1 MLHPIW
7 KKDTAALLFLRDSRA
22 FFHKVAWRGKITKTC
37 PSGLGKCWQRTG
49 MKLSYMKLLQSSS
62 AYSITLSIM
71 GSYMD
76 AVLVPDGYHPRTTT
90 SSLLGTIKNPCYIL
104 KSLSVVTPSASA
116 WPIFAKPNLP
126 RVLAV
131 IIKCSTSSLLIY
143 LGWSS
148 CLSWLD
154 PAFERNHN
162 SGFLGYIRKILVEGW
177 PGQWGSLTNSFS
189 LADIEEKSECH
200 TLIYS
205 RRAA

>member
-1 MLHPIW
+1 MKERHSCTPLPQGQQSLLSQGSM
-7 KKDTAALLFLRDSRA
+7 KGKDN
-22 FFHKVAWRGKITKTC
+22 KN
-37 PSGLGKCWQRTG
+37 
-49 MKLSYMKLLQSSS
+49 
-62 AYSITLSIM
+62 LSIRARKM
-71 GSYMD
+71 
-76 AVLVPDGYHPRTTT
+76 LTKNWHET
-90 SSLLGTIKNPCYIL
+90 LLHEAFTKFICIFNYFEYYGQLYGCCAGTRWVSPQDNYIFIARHKNPCYIL

-154 PAFERNHN
+154 PAFERSHN
-162 SGFLGYIRKILVEGW
+162 SGFLGYIREILVEGW
-177 PGQWGSLTNSFS
+177 PGQWGSLTKSLS

-200 TLIYS
+200 TFVYS
-205 RRAA
+205 KRAA